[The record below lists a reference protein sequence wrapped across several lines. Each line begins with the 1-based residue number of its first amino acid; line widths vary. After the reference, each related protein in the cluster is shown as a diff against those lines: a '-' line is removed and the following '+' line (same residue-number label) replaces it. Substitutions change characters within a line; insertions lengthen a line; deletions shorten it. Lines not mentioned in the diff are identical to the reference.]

1 MRRSDPPRCP
11 RHPDS
16 KVWRDGTYGRPDRR
30 RQRYRCVPD
39 DGSPSHRFSDPA
51 STPRLFSY
59 SAAEIAAA
67 LVAVGRGMSYRAAG
81 RAVVGSS
88 IPDGNSVAD
97 WVEVF
102 APQVFARHAA
112 RRWPETVALDAL
124 PFRTRARDAR
134 ERPVSERVPAFQ
146 ILGALAYRD
155 GAATEVV
162 ALRAVPGPASGGAA
176 RHWRE
181 LLRSLDGVPNQI
193 VCAPE
198 PDLLRALDAVWP
210 RSNPGSPTVFL
221 CHSHL
226 RHELLDLL
234 RSERVY
240 PGEALYEA
248 ADRAFDGPSHWRAFA
263 ALPRQRRLR
272 ALERWLARYADRVV
286 WQLRHAEGR
295 VTDTHE
301 LEERLSLLG
310 QQLAGRRGTLAN
322 RERTNRLLML
332 TQLELNGRADG
343 SSYAEIMQEAL
354 RAHGGRAGPRRA
366 IVDRE
371 GSSLRP

>member
-1 MRRSDPPRCP
+1 MRPSEPPRCA
-11 RHPDS
+11 RHPDA

-30 RQRYRCVPD
+30 RQRYRCLPE
-39 DGSPSHRFSDPA
+39 DGSPPHRFSEPT

-59 SAAEIAAA
+59 SADEIAAA
-67 LVAVGRGMSYRAAG
+67 LVAVGQGMSYRAAG
-81 RAVVGSS
+81 RAVASSS

-102 APQVFARHAA
+102 APQIFARHAA

-134 ERPVSERVPAFQ
+134 EQPVSERLPAFQ
-146 ILGALAYRD
+146 ILGALAYRH

-162 ALRAVPGPASGGAA
+162 ALRAVTGPGSGGAA

-181 LLRSLDGVPNQI
+181 LLRSLDGVPKQI
-193 VCAPE
+193 VCSPE
-198 PDLLRALDAVWP
+198 PALLRALDAVWP
-210 RSNPGSPTVFL
+210 RSSPGSPTVFL

-234 RSERVY
+234 RSERVD
-240 PGEALYEA
+240 PGEALYRA
-248 ADRAFDGPSHWRAFA
+248 ADRAFNGPSQWRAFA

-272 ALERWLARYADRVV
+272 ALERWLARYGERVV
-286 WQLRHAEGR
+286 WQLRHAEGH

-301 LEERLSLLG
+301 LEERLSILG

-332 TQLELNGRADG
+332 TQLELNGRADR
-343 SSYAEIMQEAL
+343 SRYAEIMQEETG
-354 RAHGGRAGPRRA
+354 AHEGRAGPRRA
-366 IVDRE
+366 IVDHE
-371 GSSLRP
+371 GSSLRL